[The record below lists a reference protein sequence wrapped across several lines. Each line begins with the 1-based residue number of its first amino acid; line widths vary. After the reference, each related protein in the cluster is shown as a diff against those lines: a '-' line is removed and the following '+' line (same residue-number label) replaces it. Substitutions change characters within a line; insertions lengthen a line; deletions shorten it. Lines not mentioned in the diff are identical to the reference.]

1 MDLICASICYRGYAE
16 DEVQAT
22 LEHAPRIG
30 YHWLEVHG
38 PLTWSLEAIQQF
50 DLPALQARIRLS
62 GMECAGLYTPGWGGS
77 DDGDVLAHA
86 AAISRCAGF
95 ARELG
100 LAPVLGLAP
109 ARGLAPGFGAPHVT
123 STGAERRGSR
133 GALERVIRCAQA
145 VVQSLPEENPV
156 LLALEPHF
164 GNVLEQPEDF
174 SAVLSA
180 CPDERLGVCVDTGHF
195 HSAGVDIPAF
205 IRQFAGRIYS
215 VHLKDHIG
223 SRSVGIGR
231 GEIDLPGILAALQA
245 SGYQAGLTVELEV
258 DDPQNLARYTEEAF
272 FYLKGLLGEKL
283 G

>member
-1 MDLICASICYRGYAE
+1 MELICASICYRGYAE

-22 LEHAPRIG
+22 LEHAPQIG

-38 PLTWSLEAIQQF
+38 PLTWSVEAIQQF
-50 DLPALQARIRLS
+50 DLPALQARIRAS
-62 GMECAGLYTPGWGGS
+62 GMECAGLYTPGWGGQ

-86 AAISRCAGF
+86 SAISRCAGF
-95 ARELG
+95 ARALNF
-100 LAPVLGLAP
+100 AP
-109 ARGLAPGFGAPHVT
+109 AGGAPHVT
-123 STGAERRGSR
+123 STGAERRGGR

-145 VVQSLPEENPV
+145 VLQSQPAESPV

-205 IRQFAGRIYS
+205 IQQFAGRIYS

-245 SGYQAGLTVELEV
+245 SGYRAGLTVELEV
-258 DDPQNLARYTEEAF
+258 DDPQNLPRYTEEAY
-272 FYLKGLLGEKL
+272 FYLSGLLGQKL
-283 G
+283 AERN